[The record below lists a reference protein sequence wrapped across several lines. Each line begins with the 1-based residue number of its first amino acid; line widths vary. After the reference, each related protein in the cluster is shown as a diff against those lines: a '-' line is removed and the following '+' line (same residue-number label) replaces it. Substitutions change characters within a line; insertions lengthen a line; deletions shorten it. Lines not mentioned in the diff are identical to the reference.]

1 MPQFDIITF
10 FNQLFY
16 FTIVFFCFYF
26 FILGT
31 VIPKISIV
39 LKIRNKKL
47 NKDNSIAN
55 LLKNESNCVL
65 ISYDDLFLKTTS
77 NFING
82 STSVFFYL
90 NIMVNLR
97 FNWIFSKN
105 ITQLKMGYIYLKSLV
120 KLFINY

>member
-16 FTIVFFCFYF
+16 FIIVFFCFYF

-31 VIPKISIV
+31 VVPKISVV

-47 NKDNSIAN
+47 NKDTSNAS
-55 LLKNESNCVL
+55 LLKNESIL
-65 ISYDDLFLKTTS
+65 IMETYNAVFLKNTS

-82 STSVFFYL
+82 PAMKSFSL
-90 NIMVNLR
+90 NNMINLR
-97 FNWIFSKN
+97 LNFANKN
-105 ITQLKMGYIYLKSLV
+105 TPLKTGHAYLKSLI
-120 KLFINY
+120 KIFTNS